1 MMPLPRTGVPHLWV
15 VLTDPD
21 PATRKIAVVM
31 VVTEKKTTDKTV
43 TLDIGDHQFIAHKSN
58 IDYGGTHLYDVQ
70 RLEAAIVADDQALR
84 ENLKPKLLEKVRKGL
99 YESTHT
105 SDWVKDYCKSRFD
118 AAGKTVVAP
127 SQSRR

>member
-15 VLTDPD
+15 VLTEPD
-21 PATRKIAVVM
+21 PITKKIAVVM

-43 TLDIGDHQFIAHKSN
+43 TLDLGDHQFIARKSN
-58 IDYGGTHLYDVQ
+58 VDYGGAHLYDVQ

-99 YESTHT
+99 YDSTHT
-105 SDWVKDYCKSRFD
+105 PDWMKDYCTSRFD
-118 AAGKTVVAP
+118 VAGKTVVAP
-127 SQSRR
+127 TPKKP